1 MVSYARRLD
10 KPLHYEVGPEAICDP
25 CDPDFQMG
33 SIPLL
38 AQWYT
43 THLETL
49 IRRSPEQYWWLHKRW
64 KGQPPVKKRR
74 EAEAASEAA

>member
-1 MVSYARRLD
+1 MVSYARRLSR
-10 KPLHYEVGPEAICDP
+10 PLHYGVGPEAICDP
-25 CDPDFQMG
+25 CAPDFQWR

-43 THLETL
+43 DHLEAL

-64 KGQPPVKKRR
+64 KGQPPKPKARTKL
-74 EAEAASEAA
+74 APSEAA